1 MTHVLVTG
9 ASGYIGRYLVKELLD
24 KGDCVTVLLRRP
36 AAQLPV
42 LQDWL
47 RAQGTD
53 VGALQAVAGD
63 LARPEAGID
72 AEGWRTLAAVTV
84 VYHSGALFGWNLPE
98 EQVRA
103 VNVTGATG
111 LLEAAASRLSLQRF
125 VQVSGYMLTFPG
137 HLASLG
143 IHGDGSGVDWP
154 AVYRRTGSYEASK
167 LEGHFAVKRAA
178 GRRGVPLTVIHP
190 ATLAGHAGTG
200 ELPDTQEM
208 ARSIDDLLA
217 GRLPAVPGGGGYRLP
232 LVSLDYLA
240 VFMARVADYAE
251 AAGREYL
258 LADPATPDL
267 KAVMQVCAREAGVK
281 APAMRVPVP
290 LLRRLAGWSW
300 LSRQT
305 GLTREKLDFLRRE
318 PLFTAAT
325 DEMARRMGL
334 TPPPLASVL
343 AAASRYRLLQQR
355 HQPPA
360 HAVRA

>member
-1 MTHVLVTG
+1 MTQVLVTG

-24 KGDCVTVLLRRP
+24 KGDGVTVLLRRP

-53 VGALQAVAGD
+53 VGALQSVAGD
-63 LARPEAGID
+63 LSRPEAGID

-103 VNVTGATG
+103 VNVAGATG
-111 LLEAAASRLSLQRF
+111 LLEAAASRLALQRF

-143 IHGDGSGVDWP
+143 IHGDGGAVDWP

-178 GRRGVPLTVIHP
+178 VRLGIPLTVIHP

-240 VFMARVADYAE
+240 AFMARVADYPE

-267 KAVMQVCAREAGVK
+267 KAVMTVCAREAAVK
-281 APAMRVPVP
+281 PPVLAVPVP
-290 LLRRLAGWSW
+290 VLRRLAGWSW
-300 LSRQT
+300 LSNRT

-318 PLFTAAT
+318 PLLTGET
-325 DEMARRMGL
+325 EQLARRMGL
-334 TPPPLASVL
+334 TPPPLAAVL
-343 AAASRYRLLQQR
+343 AAASRYRLQQR
-355 HQPPA
+355 LHPA
-360 HAVRA
+360 GGADRA